1 MINKKSLIIAIVVV
15 VLVLVGVSIY
25 VLSTRKSA
33 TTTVEEPG
41 TAVEVVPAIAAKDL
55 GLTLEMSPG
64 GNRVIMKIKNTK
76 DITGVDYE
84 LSYISTGG
92 IPRGAIGHTDVKEQ
106 GKAISQEIVLG
117 TCSDVCHY
125 DTDVKDIKLVVKI
138 TKTDNKIYQS
148 EVTLD

>member
-1 MINKKSLIIAIVVV
+1 MINKKSLIIAVAVVVV
-15 VLVLVGVSIY
+15 VLVGISVYI
-25 VLSTRKSA
+25 LSTKKA
-33 TTTVEEPG
+33 APVQTQEPG
-41 TAVEVVPAIAAKDL
+41 TEMETVPVISPKEL
-55 GLTLEMSPG
+55 GLTIEMGPDG
-64 GNRVIMKIKNTK
+64 KRVIMKIKNTK

-92 IPRGAIGHTDVKEQ
+92 IPRGAIGHADVKEGQ
-106 GKAISQEIVLG
+106 PVLQEIVLG

-148 EVTLD
+148 EVDLQ